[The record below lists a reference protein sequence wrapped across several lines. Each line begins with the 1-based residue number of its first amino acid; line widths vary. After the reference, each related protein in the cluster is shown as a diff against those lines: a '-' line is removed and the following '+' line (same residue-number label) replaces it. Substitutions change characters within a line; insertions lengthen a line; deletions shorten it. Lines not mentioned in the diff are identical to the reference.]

1 MNIAKKEAYELSGKD
16 MKKLLGNVKILEY
29 PELRNY
35 TDINDVFDSQGR
47 CVLFLIEQKNG
58 NNVTGHWDALFSS
71 VDKQGNKEINF
82 FDSYGL
88 PPNGWNKYVSMSI
101 QKQLSEVNGTML
113 LPLLQKA
120 KNQGYKVLYN
130 HVKLQQMKPNVK
142 TCGDFVSSRLLK
154 KDLNNDEYI
163 QFLDSLKSQYK
174 VKTYDEAVCIF
185 INAKL
190 GR

>member
-47 CVLFLIEQKNG
+47 CVLFLIEQKDG
-58 NNVTGHWDALFSS
+58 DNVTGHWDALFSS